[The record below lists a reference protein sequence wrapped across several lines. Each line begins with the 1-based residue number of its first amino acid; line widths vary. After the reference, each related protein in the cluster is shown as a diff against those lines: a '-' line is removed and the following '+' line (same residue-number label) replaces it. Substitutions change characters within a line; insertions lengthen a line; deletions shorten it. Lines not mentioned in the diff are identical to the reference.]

1 MLLGNPEVAGS
12 NPVPDTNIATA
23 LLPGLGFSGRE
34 VSMRIII
41 YTGKGG
47 VGKTSVAAATALR
60 SAALGHR
67 TVLISTD
74 AAHSLSDSL
83 EVQLSGKI
91 RPIAKNLDGIEV
103 DIQYEL
109 ETRWR
114 EIQKYF
120 SDFLTS
126 QGMDSIT
133 AQEMAVFPGM
143 ELMSALFYVDEFAEE
158 GKYDVVVMDT
168 APTADTLRLLSFP
181 EIANWYFDRLFGIVK
196 NVLKIARAT
205 VGRIVST
212 PLPSERFLEDL
223 EKLEVRLA
231 RVRELLVSSD
241 TTSVRL
247 VVNPEKMV
255 ITETQRAY
263 TYLCLYGY
271 TVESI
276 VINRIIPKEACG
288 NDFFADKCKEQA
300 KHMETIE
307 EIFSPLKTLKAEL
320 MSREVVG
327 RAALEKLAD
336 QLFGKDDPT
345 EVYSKESPMRIY
357 DEDEKAVL
365 AIRMPFPLNQK
376 VELYTRGDNLTL
388 QLGAFKKSISLPYAL
403 ANKKVLGAD
412 LEDGWLKIRFE
423 GEIRARKGKARKR
436 VRGRKKA

>member
-1 MLLGNPEVAGS
+1 MV
-12 NPVPDTNIATA
+12 
-23 LLPGLGFSGRE
+23 SGE
-34 VSMRIII
+34 EPHMRIII

-91 RPIAKNLDGIEV
+91 IQIAKNLDGIEV

-109 ETRWR
+109 ETRWA
-114 EIQKYF
+114 EIQRYF
-120 SDFLTS
+120 SDFLAS
-126 QGMDSIT
+126 QGLDSIT

-143 ELMSALFYVDEFAEE
+143 ELMSALFYVDEFAQK
-158 GKYDVVVMDT
+158 GKYDVVIMDT

-181 EIANWYFDRLFGIVK
+181 EIANWYFDRLFGIVR
-196 NVLKIARAT
+196 NILKIARAT
-205 VGRIVST
+205 VGRLVST
-212 PLPSERFLEDL
+212 PLPSDRFLDDL
-223 EKLEVRLA
+223 EELKERLM
-231 RVRELLVSSD
+231 RVRELLIASNK
-241 TTSVRL
+241 TSVRL

-276 VINRIIPKEACG
+276 IINRIIPKDACEHE
-288 NDFFADKCKEQA
+288 FFDEKCKEQE
-300 KHMETIE
+300 KHMQTIE
-307 EIFSPLKTLKAEL
+307 EIFSPLKMLRAEL
-320 MSREVVG
+320 MPREVVG
-327 RAALEKLAD
+327 RVALDKLAD
-336 QLFGKDDPT
+336 QLFGKGDPT
-345 EVYSKESPMRIY
+345 EIYSTESPMHIY
-357 DEDEKAVL
+357 DEEDQAVL
-365 AIRMPFPLNQK
+365 AIRMPFPMEQK

-403 ANKKVLGAD
+403 ASKKVLGAD

-423 GEIRARKGKARKR
+423 GEIHARKGKTGKR

>member
-1 MLLGNPEVAGS
+1 
-12 NPVPDTNIATA
+12 
-23 LLPGLGFSGRE
+23 
-34 VSMRIII
+34 MRIII

-60 SAALGHR
+60 SAAMGYR

-91 RPIAKNLDGIEV
+91 TPIAKNLDGIEV

-109 ETRWR
+109 ETRWV
-114 EIQKYF
+114 EIQKFF
-120 SDFLTS
+120 SDFLAS
-126 QGMDSIT
+126 QGMDSVT

-143 ELMSALFYVDEFAEE
+143 ELMSALFYVDEFAQK
-158 GKYDVVVMDT
+158 GKYDVVIMDT

-181 EIANWYFDRLFGIVK
+181 EIANWYFDRLFGIVR
-196 NVLKIARAT
+196 NILKIARAT

-212 PLPSERFLEDL
+212 PLPSERFLDDL
-223 EKLEVRLA
+223 EEVKERLK
-231 RVRELLVSSD
+231 RVRELLIASNK
-241 TTSVRL
+241 TSVRL

-276 VINRIIPKEACG
+276 IINRIIPKDACG
-288 NDFFADKCKEQA
+288 HEFFEEKCKEQD
-300 KHMETIE
+300 KHMQTIE
-307 EIFSPLKTLKAEL
+307 EIFSPLKMLRAEL

-327 RAALEKLAD
+327 RVALEKLAD

-345 EVYSKESPMRIY
+345 DVYSTQSPMQIY
-357 DEDEKAVL
+357 DEEDKAVL
-365 AIRMPFPLNQK
+365 AIRMPFPMNQK

-403 ANKKVLGAD
+403 ASKKVLGAD

-423 GEIRARKGKARKR
+423 GEVHARKGKAGKR